1 MRDAGRSAP
10 ERERREAERRLLSEE
25 GLRNFIEQLPLTV
38 YIDRLDESSSNVYTS
53 PQLEASLGYTAEQ
66 WGEEEDL
73 FLRVVHPD
81 DRARVMAEHRRS
93 QETGEPFRA
102 EYRMIT
108 RDGRVRWF
116 LDDSRD
122 IVEDDRAT
130 GYRFGYLLDITER
143 KQLDEAVHATEE
155 RYRQLVEYLP
165 LAIYIDRLD
174 ELSSNIYT
182 SPQVE
187 PMLGTTVEQRQNEP
201 DLFVRLLHP
210 EDRERVLAEHER
222 THRTREPLRTEYR
235 LIRDDGR
242 LVWIRDQAVV
252 VADPAG
258 GSLFLQGFMLDIT
271 ERRAT
276 EQALHDSEAE
286 LRRQKAYFQEL
297 VALSRWRS

>member
-102 EYRMIT
+102 EYRMVT

-187 PMLGTTVEQRQNEP
+187 PMLGTTVEQWQNEP
-201 DLFVRLLHP
+201 EARAHASHP
-210 EDRERVLAEHER
+210 GAAAYRV
-222 THRTREPLRTEYR
+222 PP
-235 LIRDDGR
+235 
-242 LVWIRDQAVV
+242 
-252 VADPAG
+252 DP
-258 GSLFLQGFMLDIT
+258 
-271 ERRAT
+271 
-276 EQALHDSEAE
+276 
-286 LRRQKAYFQEL
+286 
-297 VALSRWRS
+297 